1 MTDYVKLD
9 LKILIASKLYP
20 YSYDVNSV
28 VTDLNIDNS
37 QDFFRVFVVISESIE
52 VVVNFIT
59 VSSKISYLD
68 LWHKIFSMET
78 FVKIIEGLKNH
89 QVFDISAVCMVGFR
103 FTSSEIK
110 MDFLINKIVFR
121 EIGTISKVVEA
132 NLADL
137 ENLVSIKVLVG
148 AVVVG
153 EN

>member
-1 MTDYVKLD
+1 MIYVEVVKTVSKLDTFKGCHDRGIIYIGSLFADHRHFVIRCLISFRAFMTDYVKLD

-68 LWHKIFSMET
+68 L
-78 FVKIIEGLKNH
+78 
-89 QVFDISAVCMVGFR
+89 
-103 FTSSEIK
+103 
-110 MDFLINKIVFR
+110 
-121 EIGTISKVVEA
+121 
-132 NLADL
+132 
-137 ENLVSIKVLVG
+137 
-148 AVVVG
+148 
-153 EN
+153 